1 MNETAKPHLKV
12 STDIPAPS
20 LEQLEEELK
29 IVVDTNQAASLEL
42 EDFASRTERTRNSF
56 KHAREYAREEL
67 RILREDYEKIA
78 ADIAD
83 CEETIAMY
91 DRGLS
96 GEREIID
103 G

>member
-12 STDIPAPS
+12 SKDIPAPS

-29 IVVDTNQAASLEL
+29 IAVDTNQASHLE
-42 EDFASRTERTRNSF
+42 
-56 KHAREYAREEL
+56 
-67 RILREDYEKIA
+67 REDYEKIA

-91 DRGLS
+91 DRGLA
-96 GEREIID
+96 GEKEIID